1 MSQREC
7 SVCEQEL
14 ESPLAGPAHAR
25 KHKNKF
31 EQMVGRPPA
40 DYSEVQNLFTDGI
53 VPDDAD
59 LETGSPTT
67 LEQFVDGRAQ
77 LNPLEGVF
85 LVAIVSAA
93 LLLSLLFAEG
103 VVFA

>member
-14 ESPLAGPAHAR
+14 ENPLAGPAHAR

-40 DYSEVQNLFTDGI
+40 DYSEVQGLFNDGI
-53 VPDDAD
+53 VPDDVD
-59 LETGSPTT
+59 LEAGSPE
-67 LEQFVDGRAQ
+67 LMDR
-77 LNPLEGVF
+77 PLEERLYVRNQ
-85 LVAIVSAA
+85 VINK
-93 LLLSLLFAEG
+93 
-103 VVFA
+103 